1 MNEAETRAELIDPK
15 IKEAGW
21 GEVEGSFVRR
31 EFKITNGEIKPGGIR
46 AGIIKADYVL
56 IYKNRKLAVIE
67 AKSDEFNVSDGV
79 SQAKDYAQ
87 KLKLLTSYSSNGHK
101 IYEINYSKNKK
112 GEMFITSEGEFNES
126 ICTLLIPDLKEDS
139 PPFVAIY
146 YKRDN
151 SQWFTESLYRK
162 RLRFNFKDGVLKLDQ
177 SNFWDWFEIA
187 EIKIVV
193 IY

>member
-1 MNEAETRAELIDPK
+1 MK
-15 IKEAGW
+15 IHPLFFITFLTLLNATAFGQEHEKNLSEYSQLKKR
-21 GEVEGSFVRR
+21 VYSFS
-31 EFKITNGEIKPGGIR
+31 
-46 AGIIKADYVL
+46 
-56 IYKNRKLAVIE
+56 KL
-67 AKSDEFNVSDGV
+67 D
-79 SQAKDYAQ
+79 
-87 KLKLLTSYSSNGHK
+87 
-101 IYEINYSKNKK
+101 
-112 GEMFITSEGEFNES
+112 FITSEGEFNEA

-151 SQWFTESLYRK
+151 SEWFTESLYRK
-162 RLRFNFKDGVLKLDQ
+162 RLRFNFKDGILKLDQ

>member
-1 MNEAETRAELIDPK
+1 MQNHPFLLALFISLVFQLDVFGQEHVKNLSEYQSIKKRVYSFSKID
-15 IKEAGW
+15 
-21 GEVEGSFVRR
+21 
-31 EFKITNGEIKPGGIR
+31 
-46 AGIIKADYVL
+46 
-56 IYKNRKLAVIE
+56 
-67 AKSDEFNVSDGV
+67 
-79 SQAKDYAQ
+79 
-87 KLKLLTSYSSNGHK
+87 
-101 IYEINYSKNKK
+101 
-112 GEMFITSEGEFNES
+112 FITAEGEFNEA

-151 SQWFTESLYRK
+151 SEWFTESLYRK
-162 RLRFNFKDGVLKLDQ
+162 RLRFNFKDGILKLDQ

>member
-1 MNEAETRAELIDPK
+1 MRTHPLFFTLVI
-15 IKEAGW
+15 IIS
-21 GEVEGSFVRR
+21 VTISFGQ
-31 EFKITNGEIKPGGIR
+31 EHE
-46 AGIIKADYVL
+46 
-56 IYKNRKLAVIE
+56 KNISEYLSLKKRVYSFTKL
-67 AKSDEFNVSDGV
+67 D
-79 SQAKDYAQ
+79 
-87 KLKLLTSYSSNGHK
+87 
-101 IYEINYSKNKK
+101 
-112 GEMFITSEGEFNES
+112 FITTEGEFNES

-162 RLRFNFKDGVLKLDQ
+162 RLRFNFKDGILKIDQ

>member
-1 MNEAETRAELIDPK
+1 VQNHSFLLNLFIFLVFHLDLFGQEHESNLSEYQSIKKRVYSFSKID
-15 IKEAGW
+15 
-21 GEVEGSFVRR
+21 
-31 EFKITNGEIKPGGIR
+31 
-46 AGIIKADYVL
+46 
-56 IYKNRKLAVIE
+56 
-67 AKSDEFNVSDGV
+67 
-79 SQAKDYAQ
+79 
-87 KLKLLTSYSSNGHK
+87 
-101 IYEINYSKNKK
+101 
-112 GEMFITSEGEFNES
+112 FITAEGEFNEA

-151 SQWFTESLYRK
+151 SEWFTESLYRK
-162 RLRFNFKDGVLKLDQ
+162 RLRFNFKDGILKLDQ

>member
-1 MNEAETRAELIDPK
+1 MK
-15 IKEAGW
+15 IHPLFFITFLTLLNAIVFGQEHEKNLSEYPQLKKR
-21 GEVEGSFVRR
+21 VYSFS
-31 EFKITNGEIKPGGIR
+31 
-46 AGIIKADYVL
+46 
-56 IYKNRKLAVIE
+56 KL
-67 AKSDEFNVSDGV
+67 D
-79 SQAKDYAQ
+79 
-87 KLKLLTSYSSNGHK
+87 
-101 IYEINYSKNKK
+101 
-112 GEMFITSEGEFNES
+112 FITSEGEFNET

-151 SQWFTESLYRK
+151 SEWFTESLYRK
-162 RLRFNFKDGVLKLDQ
+162 RLRFNFKDGILKLDQ

>member
-1 MNEAETRAELIDPK
+1 MQTHPFLLALFIALVFQLDLFGQEHEKNLSEYHSIKKRVYSFSKID
-15 IKEAGW
+15 
-21 GEVEGSFVRR
+21 
-31 EFKITNGEIKPGGIR
+31 
-46 AGIIKADYVL
+46 
-56 IYKNRKLAVIE
+56 
-67 AKSDEFNVSDGV
+67 
-79 SQAKDYAQ
+79 
-87 KLKLLTSYSSNGHK
+87 
-101 IYEINYSKNKK
+101 
-112 GEMFITSEGEFNES
+112 FITAEGEFNEA

-151 SQWFTESLYRK
+151 SEWFTESLYRK
-162 RLRFNFKDGVLKLDQ
+162 RLRFNFKDGILKLDQ

>member
-1 MNEAETRAELIDPK
+1 MQNHPFFLNLFIFLVFQFDLIGQTHEKNLSEYQSIKKRVYSFSK
-15 IKEAGW
+15 I
-21 GEVEGSFVRR
+21 
-31 EFKITNGEIKPGGIR
+31 
-46 AGIIKADYVL
+46 D
-56 IYKNRKLAVIE
+56 
-67 AKSDEFNVSDGV
+67 
-79 SQAKDYAQ
+79 
-87 KLKLLTSYSSNGHK
+87 
-101 IYEINYSKNKK
+101 
-112 GEMFITSEGEFNES
+112 FITAEGEFNEA

-151 SQWFTESLYRK
+151 SEWFTESLYRK
-162 RLRFNFKDGVLKLDQ
+162 RLRFNFKDGILKLDQ

>member
-1 MNEAETRAELIDPK
+1 MQNHPFLLALFIALVFQLDLFGQEHEKNLSEYQSVKKRVYSFSKID
-15 IKEAGW
+15 
-21 GEVEGSFVRR
+21 
-31 EFKITNGEIKPGGIR
+31 
-46 AGIIKADYVL
+46 
-56 IYKNRKLAVIE
+56 
-67 AKSDEFNVSDGV
+67 
-79 SQAKDYAQ
+79 
-87 KLKLLTSYSSNGHK
+87 
-101 IYEINYSKNKK
+101 
-112 GEMFITSEGEFNES
+112 FITAEGEFNES

-151 SQWFTESLYRK
+151 SEWFTESLYRK
-162 RLRFNFKDGVLKLDQ
+162 RLRFNFKDGILKLDQ

>member
-1 MNEAETRAELIDPK
+1 MQNHPFFLNLFIFLVFQLYLFGQEHEKNLSEYQSIKKRVYSFSKID
-15 IKEAGW
+15 
-21 GEVEGSFVRR
+21 
-31 EFKITNGEIKPGGIR
+31 
-46 AGIIKADYVL
+46 
-56 IYKNRKLAVIE
+56 
-67 AKSDEFNVSDGV
+67 
-79 SQAKDYAQ
+79 
-87 KLKLLTSYSSNGHK
+87 
-101 IYEINYSKNKK
+101 
-112 GEMFITSEGEFNES
+112 FITAEGEFNEA
-126 ICTLLIPDLKEDS
+126 ICTLLRPDLKEDS

-151 SQWFTESLYRK
+151 SEWFTESLYRK